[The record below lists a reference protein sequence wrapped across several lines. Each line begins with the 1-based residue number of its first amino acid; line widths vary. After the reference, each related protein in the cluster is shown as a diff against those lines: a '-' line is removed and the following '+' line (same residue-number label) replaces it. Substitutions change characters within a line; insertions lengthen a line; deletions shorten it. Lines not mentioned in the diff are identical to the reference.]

1 MRHLAGDG
9 GSLRYSR
16 PNLKVEL
23 VRAAVLAPTPGLPS
37 LSKTRAACARP
48 ARTSCLLSVRGSVT
62 PRWHSALAEQW
73 DGSTWSVMPIPA
85 GPSDDVSL
93 ASVSCSSPTAC
104 LAVGGYQ
111 DGGNWQNLA
120 ESWDGSTW
128 SVLSSSTV
136 QPPGARFTPCLAPPL
151 RPAPSSGRLFGAGRR
166 NLGDRGPSSQPTGVD
181 ALLNALS
188 CPTTTTCVL
197 VGATTPNSSCNP
209 QHCTLPHFRSLAEV
223 WNGAVWSIEQVPGG
237 KCSTVECR
245 VDILRAVSCAGA
257 MTCIGV
263 GRGVTASWNGTA
275 WANEPPLPDP
285 ISQRRPGTPG
295 AGTSCVRTRLC
306 LGRFRGLCRDRRQ

>member
-1 MRHLAGDG
+1 MRSACSDKLPFKRPGIGD
-9 GSLRYSR
+9 
-16 PNLKVEL
+16 
-23 VRAAVLAPTPGLPS
+23 A
-37 LSKTRAACARP
+37 
-48 ARTSCLLSVRGSVT
+48 
-62 PRWHSALAEQW
+62 ALALSF
-73 DGSTWSVMPIPA
+73 GR
-85 GPSDDVSL
+85 
-93 ASVSCSSPTAC
+93 
-104 LAVGGYQ
+104 AVGRQHLVGHAHPRRALGRRLSCERVLLQ
-111 DGGNWQNLA
+111 PDSLPRGRWLPGRWQLA
-120 ESWDGSTW
+120 EPGRELGRQYLVGP
-128 SVLSSSTV
+128 VLLHRPTS
-136 QPPGARFTPCLAPPL
+136 GALVLRRALRHRYVLHHPRSGCLGL
-151 RPAPSSGRLFGAGRR
+151 GRR